1 MTLNMYLATVP
12 SSHAGATR
20 ILHRETESDLAEGR
34 PLQVVGKVQPVQGSA
49 ALFRDELWHDGEEV
63 KEGCIKW
70 LLRTDVMYERAV
82 KFDFESCLQTPL
94 SRRRERELHI
104 LRG

>member
-1 MTLNMYLATVP
+1 M
-12 SSHAGATR
+12 
-20 ILHRETESDLAEGR
+20 AEGR

-49 ALFRDELWHDGEEV
+49 ALFRDGLWHDGEEV

-82 KFDFESCLQTPL
+82 KFDFEKLFADAPIEEKGKRATYIAGMLEDAGAPAEECIKWYKLGL
-94 SRRRERELHI
+94 KLEGKR
-104 LRG
+104 